1 MQWQV
6 IVPVKPAVQA
16 KTRLGADARLAR
28 AIALD
33 TIAAALETPEVAR
46 VTVVTG
52 DVRLAAELTEGSDAT
67 PDRVTVI
74 PEAEATGIAA
84 AIALALDQIDE
95 ESPRAVLLGD
105 LPALSPADLGTALR
119 AAERVERSFVP
130 DRDTGG
136 TTLVTAGPGVELL
149 SRFGDGSAVRHAALG
164 LVRLHVPRDSTLRRD
179 VDTPDQLDA
188 AAALGL
194 GVRTRQALQNPEV

>member
-33 TIAAALETPEVAR
+33 TIAAALETPEVDR

-95 ESPRAVLLGD
+95 DSPRAVLLGD

-194 GVRTRQALQNPEV
+194 GVRTRQALQNPES